1 MHSFS
6 ITLWWAMLIFIL
18 FVLSTGNKVLAN
30 SLYIWMFDWHRFS
43 RCSPFWFLN
52 PLKYLLVQLWFF
64 DHTLCELLHSGEGM
78 FKLLG
83 VKMLI
88 SSVSPSTYILITC
101 LKCSKA
107 SFSLT
112 SCSEKMR
119 RRQCGIIAIA
129 ETKCALKNRLK
140 SQILLQTMNLLQWP
154 YL

>member
-1 MHSFS
+1 MKYNFPTEHFLLNTPSLAAFKKIIEHWLTASSRAFIDSIPPQMHSFS

-18 FVLSTGNKVLAN
+18 FVLSTGNKVLTN

-88 SSVSPSTYILITC
+88 SSVSPSTYSVIY
-101 LKCSKA
+101 SK
-107 SFSLT
+107 T
-112 SCSEKMR
+112 Y
-119 RRQCGIIAIA
+119 
-129 ETKCALKNRLK
+129 AL
-140 SQILLQTMNLLQWP
+140 
-154 YL
+154 YLSKF